1 MTAPAGWYA
10 SQNPGKLRWWDGTQ
24 WTEHECDAPAQ
35 VSSATQAPRVFQA
48 PQSVHAAPVASAS
61 SGPQPGWYPVPGVS
75 EVRWWDGQHWAPY
88 SIGSRGPRGN
98 WYATEPPG
106 IAYVFG
112 AIFLALGLMQ
122 LLLSTMSSGM
132 AFAGIGPLLLGAFW
146 MSAAIALSIVRSRPA
161 PLAGAEVLDSI
172 VQPLP
177 GRAEGDG
184 AAWITLTP
192 RLSRWWSG
200 VRWGEYVVEANRI
213 RPTHGGA
220 KTFRVLKVMA
230 WVVIAIGVIAALVGV
245 VLLIMLPPDLLSRAI
260 GVIVLC
266 SGLGLAVVGAILFPI
281 IHMRRHAMLLPEHAP
296 TPMYGAGA

>member
-10 SQNPGKLRWWDGTQ
+10 SQNPGKLRWWDGAQ

-35 VSSATQAPRVFQA
+35 ATQAPQTAQTLPMHTA
-48 PQSVHAAPVASAS
+48 PAVSAGF
-61 SGPQPGWYPVPGVS
+61 GPQPGWYPVPGVS

-88 SIGSRGPRGN
+88 SIGNGGPRGN

-112 AIFLALGLMQ
+112 AIFLALGLSQ
-122 LLLSTMSSGM
+122 LFLSTLSP
-132 AFAGIGPLLLGAFW
+132 GISVAVLGPLLLGAFW

-161 PLAGAEVLDSI
+161 PVAGTEVLDPI

-177 GRAEGDG
+177 GQAEGDG
-184 AAWITLTP
+184 AAWVALTP

-220 KTFRVLKVMA
+220 KTFRLLKIMA
-230 WVVIAIGVIAALVGV
+230 WVVIAIGVIAALAGI
-245 VLLIMLPPDLLSRAI
+245 VLLILLPSDFLSRAI

-281 IHMRRHAMLLPEHAP
+281 IHMRRHAMLLPEHPPAS
-296 TPMYGAGA
+296 THRAGA